1 MLTLQLRNRFL
12 FHNIIKHITERKC
25 DSSAKPR
32 ENSCF
37 YKSALVQSSVTVTSS
52 WILRSAEMGIT
63 SAGMQSRDAECGNE
77 SSPERWDRLSS
88 RQRFIIS
95 YHLHGRLLRRTH
107 KPKLWFQPGWKW
119 QHERN
124 VVCFLFK
131 PRAAFYTPQWQKI
144 AKDKYAECRHCQE
157 KFPAT
162 FLTEWDTIQKKWKSG
177 EELT

>member
-1 MLTLQLRNRFL
+1 
-12 FHNIIKHITERKC
+12 
-25 DSSAKPR
+25 
-32 ENSCF
+32 
-37 YKSALVQSSVTVTSS
+37 
-52 WILRSAEMGIT
+52 
-63 SAGMQSRDAECGNE
+63 MQSAGNE

-107 KPKLWFQPGWKW
+107 KPKLCFQPGWKW

-144 AKDKYAECRHCQE
+144 AKDKYAECQHCQE

-162 FLTEWDTIQKKWKSG
+162 FLTEWDTIQKKSG
-177 EELT
+177 NWVKNWPKIAIQMLIHPYRLTLRLPVFLTCRVVVGSATTENPHNSLS